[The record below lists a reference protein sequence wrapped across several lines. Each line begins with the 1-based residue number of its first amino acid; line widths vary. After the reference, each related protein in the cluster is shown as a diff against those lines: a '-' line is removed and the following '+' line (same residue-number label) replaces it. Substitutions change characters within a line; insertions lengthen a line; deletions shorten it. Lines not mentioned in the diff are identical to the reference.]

1 MVLAAASLK
10 GPMTTLAA
18 TYEADHPGTTIR
30 LSFGSST
37 TLAQQVAQG
46 ADVDLLAT
54 AGATPLEQLGDAVP
68 ASVIAVA
75 RNTLEIA
82 TPPDDPARV
91 HTLAD
96 LARSDVDVVLCAATA
111 PCGAMADNILAV
123 AGVSAH
129 VVSRETDV
137 AATLAKVRLGEADA
151 AIVYHSDVVS
161 AGGAVHGVPI
171 PAAQN
176 ITVAY
181 PLARFGEDPEAADF
195 AAYLL
200 GPDGHRALA
209 AAGFLEP

>member
-1 MVLAAASLK
+1 
-10 GPMTTLAA
+10 MTTSGAA
-18 TYEADHPGTTIR
+18 TRSMARR
-30 LSFGSST
+30 L
-37 TLAQQVAQG
+37 V
-46 ADVDLLAT
+46 
-54 AGATPLEQLGDAVP
+54 
-68 ASVIAVA
+68 
-75 RNTLEIA
+75 
-82 TPPDDPARV
+82 
-91 HTLAD
+91 
-96 LARSDVDVVLCAATA
+96 
-111 PCGAMADNILAV
+111 
-123 AGVSAH
+123 
-129 VVSRETDV
+129 
-137 AATLAKVRLGEADA
+137 ADA